1 MTDEGHDEPAH
12 AHRHPPGREAPD
24 ELAGD
29 AGPHRNPHG
38 RVEAA
43 FARIAR
49 TRMADV
55 PMCNPALHVE
65 AIGFQRWQD
74 EWLCILITPWAL
86 NLMLLPGGGSAF
98 RAIWPGDSQWWQFPS
113 GAYEFLGNREPG
125 LGPYQMCSLFSPVFE
140 FASQEAARETA
151 RAALAALLEPAR
163 DGPDGT
169 PTAAAPADAPPLTRR
184 VFLRTLLP
192 GARE

>member
-1 MTDEGHDEPAH
+1 MTDEGHDGSA
-12 AHRHPPGREAPD
+12 HPPGREAPD
-24 ELAGD
+24 ELSAD

-55 PMCNPALHVE
+55 PMCNAALRVE
-65 AIGFQRWQD
+65 AVGFQRWQD

-163 DGPDGT
+163 DSPDGT
-169 PTAAAPADAPPLTRR
+169 RTAAAPADAPPLTRR
-184 VFLRTLLP
+184 AFLRTLLP
-192 GARE
+192 GSRE

>member
-55 PMCNPALHVE
+55 PVCNPALRVE
-65 AIGFQRWQD
+65 AVGFQRWQD

-140 FASQEAARETA
+140 FASQEAARDTA
-151 RAALAALLEPAR
+151 RAALAALLEPVR
-163 DGPDGT
+163 DAPHGT
-169 PTAAAPADAPPLTRR
+169 QAAAAPADAPPLTRR
-184 VFLRTLLP
+184 AFLRTLLP
-192 GARE
+192 GPRE